1 MVVMNK
7 IILSGNITKD
17 IETRTTTNN
26 TEISNGT
33 IAVSRTFKNANGEY
47 DSDFINFKIFKPN
60 DYHKSIKKGTRILI
74 EGELRQS
81 IYEDKN
87 KEKRVSYEV
96 IVNRLES
103 FTKKE
108 KNEFEDAHSKTEYKQ
123 EEIVLDDKDL
133 PF

>member
-1 MVVMNK
+1 MNK

-17 IETRTTTNN
+17 IETRTTANN

-81 IYEDKN
+81 VYEDKN
-87 KEKRVSYEV
+87 NQKRVSYEV

-108 KNEFEDAHSKTEYKQ
+108 KNEYEEIHSKTEY
-123 EEIVLDDKDL
+123 DDKSVHLTESEL

>member
-1 MVVMNK
+1 MNK

-17 IETRTTTNN
+17 IETRTTANN

-33 IAVSRTFKNANGEY
+33 IAVSRTFKNSNGEY

-60 DYHKSIKKGTRILI
+60 DYHKNIKKGTRILI

-81 IYEDKN
+81 VYEDKN
-87 KEKRVSYEV
+87 NQKRVSYEI

-108 KNEFEDAHSKTEYKQ
+108 KNEYEEIHSKTEY
-123 EEIVLDDKDL
+123 DDKSVHLLDSEL

>member
-1 MVVMNK
+1 MNK
-7 IILSGNITKD
+7 IFLSGNITKD

-33 IAVSRTFKNANGEY
+33 IAVSRTFKNADGEY

-81 IYEDKN
+81 VYEDKN
-87 KEKRVSYEV
+87 NQKRVSYEV

-103 FTKKE
+103 FAKKE
-108 KNEFEDAHSKTEYKQ
+108 KNEFEDVHSKTEYKQ
-123 EEIVLDDKDL
+123 EEIVLEDKDL

>member
-1 MVVMNK
+1 MNK
-7 IILSGNITKD
+7 IILCGNITKD
-17 IETRTTTNN
+17 IETRTTANN

-33 IAVSRTFKNANGEY
+33 IAVSRTFKNAEGNY
-47 DSDFINFKIFKPN
+47 DADYINFKIFKPN
-60 DYHKSIKKGTRILI
+60 DYHKNIKKGTRILI

-81 IYEDKN
+81 VYEDKN
-87 KEKRVSYEV
+87 NQKRVSYEV

-108 KNEFEDAHSKTEYKQ
+108 KNEYEEIHSKTEY
-123 EEIVLDDKDL
+123 DDKSVHLTESEL